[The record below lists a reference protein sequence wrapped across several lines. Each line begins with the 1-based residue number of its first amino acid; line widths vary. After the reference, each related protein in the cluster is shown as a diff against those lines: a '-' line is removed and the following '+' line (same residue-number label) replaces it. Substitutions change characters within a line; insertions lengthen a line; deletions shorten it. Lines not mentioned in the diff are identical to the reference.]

1 MLLRRGPQV
10 SSQKASAWR
19 QLSGKTRIEREMPFE
34 SKMKVEASVAR
45 CLRTPP
51 DGAYPARTLSIGIT
65 NRLRGLR
72 YRSIVVVGNYGL
84 VHHGGTIPGK
94 STSFTPSSILFRP
107 RWWSRRVLPPGPKGL
122 LQRPFITIAGLRRH
136 PEYRA
141 ERLTKKEP

>member
-1 MLLRRGPQV
+1 MDAAQTRFAETYPIPPRSV
-10 SSQKASAWR
+10 AASN
-19 QLSGKTRIEREMPFE
+19 E
-34 SKMKVEASVAR
+34 VEASVAR

-51 DGAYPARTLSIGIT
+51 AGAYPVRTLSIGIA

-107 RWWSRRVLPPGPKGL
+107 RRCSLPVRLSAGPTPPFENGSLASKLHRWSRRVLPPGPIGL
-122 LQRPFITIAGLRRH
+122 LQRP
-136 PEYRA
+136 
-141 ERLTKKEP
+141 